1 MGANKMD
8 EILAD
13 VLLVTLRLE
22 QYLKYQRVQI
32 EQLKTEKKEMGD
44 IITQL
49 KNLIIEQSPEM
60 ADKLEL
66 FRL

>member
-1 MGANKMD
+1 MD

-32 EQLKTEKKEMGD
+32 EQLKSEKKEMGD
-44 IITQL
+44 VIVQL
-49 KNLIIEQSPEM
+49 KKLIIEQSPELVRQ
-60 ADKLEL
+60 LEL
-66 FRL
+66 FKI

>member
-1 MGANKMD
+1 MGTNTMD

-32 EQLKTEKKEMGD
+32 EQLKSEKKEMGD
-44 IITQL
+44 VIVQL
-49 KNLIIEQSPEM
+49 KNLIIEQSPELVRP
-60 ADKLEL
+60 LEL
-66 FRL
+66 FKI

>member
-1 MGANKMD
+1 MD

-32 EQLKTEKKEMGD
+32 EQLKSEKKEMGD
-44 IITQL
+44 VIVQL
-49 KNLIIEQSPEM
+49 KNLIIKQSPELVRQ
-60 ADKLEL
+60 LEL
-66 FRL
+66 FKI

>member
-1 MGANKMD
+1 MGTNTMD

-32 EQLKTEKKEMGD
+32 EQLKSEKKEMGD
-44 IITQL
+44 VIVQL
-49 KNLIIEQSPEM
+49 KNLIIEQSPELVRQ
-60 ADKLEL
+60 LEL
-66 FRL
+66 FKI

>member
-1 MGANKMD
+1 MGTNTMD

-32 EQLKTEKKEMGD
+32 EQLKSEKKEMGD
-44 IITQL
+44 VIVQL
-49 KNLIIEQSPEM
+49 KKLIIEQSPELVRQ
-60 ADKLEL
+60 LEL
-66 FRL
+66 FKI

>member
-1 MGANKMD
+1 MD

-32 EQLKTEKKEMGD
+32 EQLKSEKKEMGD
-44 IITQL
+44 VIVQL
-49 KNLIIEQSPEM
+49 KNLIIEQSPELVRQ
-60 ADKLEL
+60 LEL
-66 FRL
+66 FKI